1 MSEEQYLEM
10 ARRQYEAD
18 ADRWSLQNRNPVVGS
33 YDAHNEWADYDTV
46 LFKGIDTNDKV
57 ALEYGCGPGR
67 NIIRFRDRF
76 ARIDGVDIATNNLE
90 KARVNL
96 EHNGIAIPNLMLCDG
111 KSIPALDE
119 TYDVVFSV
127 ICLQHIACYDIRL
140 SIFKNIHRVL
150 KTNGSFCFQMGYGG
164 KPEGST
170 TAEYWENA
178 FDAKGTN
185 SAHDVAVRDVAH
197 LENDLLTICGFKTFT
212 FDIRPTGPGDNHRQ
226 WIWVRVQK

>member
-10 ARRQYEAD
+10 ARRQYESD

-33 YDAHNEWADYDTV
+33 YDAHNEWADYDTM

-67 NIIRFRDRF
+67 NIIRFKDRF

-150 KTNGSFCFQMGYGG
+150 KTNGSFCFQMVYGG
-164 KPEGST
+164 KPDGNT

-197 LENDLLTICGFKTFT
+197 LENDLLKICGFKTFT